1 MAPTRFLV
9 GAALAAALSSCGS
22 ASTTA
27 VQVVSTQANTTTPAD
42 SSVKNS
48 DDAAVGDLFTD
59 PQGTYTMTIS
69 RDWTD
74 ASGTA
79 IKEVEAWL
87 IAPPSNGFAPNVNV
101 LTQVRRGTDLDKYM
115 DENVRAIGVMG
126 WKVLRHSKVAGA
138 NGYQLGL
145 MEFSGAMNGQED
157 DRVLHFLAIFDVRD
171 DQVVLATLTAE
182 EDSFEQQR
190 QTAEPFMLTLQAT

>member
-9 GAALAAALSSCGS
+9 GAALTVALSSCGS

-27 VQVVSTQANTTTPAD
+27 VRVVSTQAAATTTAH
-42 SSVKNS
+42 SSVTRS
-48 DDAAVGDLFTD
+48 DDAVVGDLFTD

-79 IKEVEAWL
+79 VKEVEAWL
-87 IAPPSNGFAPNVNV
+87 IAPPSDGFQPNVNV
-101 LTQVRRGTDLDKYM
+101 LTQISRGTDLDKYM
-115 DENVRAIGVMG
+115 DENIRAIGAMG
-126 WKVLRHSKVAGA
+126 WKVLQHNKVAGA
-138 NGYQLGL
+138 HGYQLGL
-145 MEFSGAMNGQED
+145 LEFSGVMNGQAD
-157 DRVLHFLAIFDVRD
+157 DRVLRFLAIFDVRN

-182 EDSFEQQR
+182 EGSFEELR
-190 QTAEPFMLTLQAT
+190 RTTEPYMLTLQAT